1 MSSSFQLPEIQMP
14 FRPFPKLASKQILDP
29 SHDERLRFS
38 PLLLTNC
45 AWTIISIY
53 LFIFY
58 ESNLKVELVIT
69 LVVFTFALVGH
80 SKIKCWASS
89 RKCICKPKEGSSFYE
104 WDVSEVGKLRLMG
117 YLLCAICKNKLITSN
132 LFILERAG
140 FH

>member
-1 MSSSFQLPEIQMP
+1 MSPSNYPKS
-14 FRPFPKLASKQILDP
+14 RCPFPKLASKQILDP

-80 SKIKCWASS
+80 SKIQCWASC
-89 RKCICKPKEGSSFYE
+89 RKCIFKPKEESSFYE
-104 WDVSEVGKLRLMG
+104 WDVSEVGNLRLMG
-117 YLLCAICKNKLITSN
+117 YLLSAICKNKLITSN
-132 LFILERAG
+132 LFILDRAG
-140 FH
+140 FHQKV